1 LRFARLRI
9 AFPDIQLGLMA
20 EVVGETAQS
29 GGGLTPG
36 K

>member
-1 LRFARLRI
+1 VRFAWLQI

-20 EVVGETAQS
+20 EVVGETAQLGGSLAS
-29 GGGLTPG
+29 G